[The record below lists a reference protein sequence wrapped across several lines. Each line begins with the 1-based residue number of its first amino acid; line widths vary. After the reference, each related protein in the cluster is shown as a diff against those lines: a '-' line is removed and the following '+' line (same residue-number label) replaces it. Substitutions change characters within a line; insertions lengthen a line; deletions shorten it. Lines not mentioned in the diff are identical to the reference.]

1 VKSTFGAAGDGQT
14 GAQVSAAV
22 DRDLLSALAGTQ
34 ASRDCAL
41 AHRTCRVVNASLGV
55 MQDQKAGRRRIRSVA
70 LASIL
75 LVVLVLGPLVWWAV
89 DNLVGEERLS
99 DLTSQ
104 FALWV
109 CILCPALV
117 ASALLAGWVRHRS

>member
-1 VKSTFGAAGDGQT
+1 
-14 GAQVSAAV
+14 
-22 DRDLLSALAGTQ
+22 
-34 ASRDCAL
+34 
-41 AHRTCRVVNASLGV
+41 
-55 MQDQKAGRRRIRSVA
+55 
-70 LASIL
+70 
-75 LVVLVLGPLVWWAV
+75 V
-89 DNLVGEERLS
+89 DNLFGEERLS